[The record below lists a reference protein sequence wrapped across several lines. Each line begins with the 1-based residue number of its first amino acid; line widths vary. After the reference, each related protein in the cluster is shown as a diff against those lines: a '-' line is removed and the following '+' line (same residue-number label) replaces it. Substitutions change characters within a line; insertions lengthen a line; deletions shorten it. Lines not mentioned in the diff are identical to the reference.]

1 MIWKRSVKRAP
12 STRQQPVELN
22 RSASFRPEDISNPRN
37 LNSTNKNIGPGGR
50 RYPRNDLEVPGVQ
63 VIGGSHGDSSHGD
76 NKLVPTR
83 TAPTAPM
90 PTRPA
95 PGLPHRPVAGPS
107 RDTSNHDYVNK
118 PNRPLAGPINVTSNH
133 DYVNKP
139 NRPFAGPSNVAS
151 DDDNTNKPSRPP
163 PPLKMPVPCTTPQA
177 EVKSSK
183 FPQATTGF
191 LRQPVA
197 SPRTQPTTGLSWQP
211 PGNQGQ
217 QLSGGDPLYDNAIAA
232 ERVKW
237 GRPKDVH
244 VKPTLPVKPS
254 VARTESQSSRTGLS
268 RPLDKPPPPPAS
280 SKPNLNK

>member
-1 MIWKRSVKRAP
+1 MIWKRSVKRTP
-12 STRQQPVELN
+12 STRQQPTELN

-50 RYPRNDLEVPGVQ
+50 RHARNDLEGPAVQ
-63 VIGGSHGDSSHGD
+63 VVGGSHGNSSHSD

-95 PGLPHRPVAGPS
+95 PGLPHRPIAGQS
-107 RDTSNHDYVNK
+107 GDTSNHDYVNK
-118 PNRPLAGPINVTSNH
+118 PNRPFAGPTNVTSNH

-151 DDDNTNKPSRPP
+151 HHDDIQKPSRPP
-163 PPLKMPVPCTTPQA
+163 PPLKLPIPCTTPQA
-177 EVKSSK
+177 EIKSSK
-183 FPQATTGF
+183 FAQATTGF

-211 PGNQGQ
+211 PGNQEQ
-217 QLSGGDPLYDNAIAA
+217 QSSGPLYDNAIVA
-232 ERVKW
+232 ERVK
-237 GRPKDVH
+237 GGIQKDAH
-244 VKPTLPVKPS
+244 VKPTLPAKPS
-254 VARTESQSSRTGLS
+254 VARTESQSSRAGLS

-280 SKPNLNK
+280 SKPTFNK